1 MNRRENLAILGQLP
15 LAAGMVLA
23 AEDKPGE
30 TPPFWKSRLSDVEAT
45 VGQVARGRAR
55 VLARSPG
62 NRPIYVVAYGEP
74 FARGKATANYNSAC
88 GGASPASYAPE
99 KDGTQRPVV
108 FLLGPVH
115 GGEFEGVVGLVN
127 LIRVA
132 ETGDDWRR
140 RPWPELAANLARC
153 RVLVVPSGNPDG
165 RARCPRDSYVG
176 IELAE
181 CERVD
186 MGTKPD
192 GSSYHWPEVKRI
204 HPMRGQ
210 AVGTLGAYFND
221 DGVNLMH
228 DEWFDPMAA
237 ETRAFFRVAREEAP
251 DFVVSLHSHASAPSI
266 EPSAYVPRAVKEIIQ
281 QIGDR
286 VQRRY
291 AGAGLPHRNG
301 GPVPAE
307 DGANFPPPSFNLSS
321 ALHHAC
327 GGVSF
332 VYECCTGTR
341 TAPYPAATHDQILDL
356 QLMFFDELFRY
367 AVEHPI
373 RFLT

>member
-153 RVLVVPSGNPDG
+153 RVLVVPLGNPEG

-237 ETRAFFRVAREEAP
+237 ETRAFFRVAPLARQRAIDRAVGLCPPGREGDHPA
-251 DFVVSLHSHASAPSI
+251 DRR
-266 EPSAYVPRAVKEIIQ
+266 PRAAPIRRR
-281 QIGDR
+281 GPAAP
-286 VQRRY
+286 QRR
-291 AGAGLPHRNG
+291 P
-301 GPVPAE
+301 GPRRGWREVPA
-307 DGANFPPPSFNLSS
+307 PLVQP
-321 ALHHAC
+321 
-327 GGVSF
+327 
-332 VYECCTGTR
+332 
-341 TAPYPAATHDQILDL
+341 Q
-356 QLMFFDELFRY
+356 
-367 AVEHPI
+367 
-373 RFLT
+373 